1 VKVLRSPAHSP
12 RSRRREQRREQ
23 ILERAVVLF
32 AREGYAD
39 LDLQVLADD
48 LGVGKGTLYRYFPSK
63 KKLFLAAADRVVQNL
78 RCHVDASS
86 AGVADPFEQITRA
99 VRAYLEFFGDHP
111 EAVELFIQERAQF
124 RDRQRPAYFEHREA
138 HVERWRALYRDLIA
152 RGRIRPVSPERV
164 TDVIGD
170 LLYGTMFVNYVAG
183 RRRPPA
189 QMAEDIVD
197 LVFHG
202 ILSDSERRA
211 RPPRA
216 AQG

>member
-1 VKVLRSPAHSP
+1 MTATRSVARSSRMKSP
-12 RSRRREQRREQ
+12 RCEQRREQ

-63 KKLFLAAADRVVQNL
+63 KQLFLAAVDRVMHNL
-78 RCHVDASS
+78 REHIDASVE
-86 AGVADPFEQITRA
+86 GVADPLEQITRA
-99 VRAYLEFFGDHP
+99 ICAYLEYFDAHP

-124 RDRQRPAYFEHREA
+124 RDRKRPAYFEHREA
-138 HVERWRALYRDLIA
+138 NVGRWRALYRDLIA
-152 RGRIRPVSPERV
+152 QGRIRPLAPERI

-189 QMAEDIVD
+189 QVAEDIVD
-197 LVFHG
+197 IVFHG
-202 ILSDSERRA
+202 ILSESERRA
-211 RPPRA
+211 RE
-216 AQG
+216 